1 MAARQN
7 CWEYRHCGREPG
19 GDRVDELGVCPA
31 AAEERLDGT
40 NGGHNGGRA
49 CWAVEDTDC
58 FETIGAKFL
67 ECLHCEF
74 LLKVQDEEGAT
85 FQLMG
90 RVRERLRQDL
100 QSVKDTPPLR

>member
-19 GDRVDELGVCPA
+19 GAHVDELGVCPA
-31 AAEERLDGT
+31 AVEERLDGV

-49 CWAVEDTDC
+49 CWAVEDTRC
-58 FETIGAKFL
+58 YATLGAKFSD
-67 ECLHCEF
+67 CLKCDF
-74 LLKVQDEEGAT
+74 LLKVQDEEVST

-90 RVRERLRQDL
+90 GVRERLSCD
-100 QSVKDTPPLR
+100 SPPAESGPPLR